1 MEAMSEAKEG
11 VERRGRRMED
21 TKSHKHMHRSFKEPE
36 LRRDQFAQRRP
47 SPSKRRPR
55 ERFRREVV
63 LPELGLSSRQL
74 AALSE
79 CPEAKVFKVATDLD
93 DSVYTPRT
101 VLSPALIELITEELK
116 LNISFLPQ
124 TEQLR
129 PSQRTAAEEPTQTRM
144 PIITVMGH
152 VDHGKTSLLDALR
165 HSNIARGEAGGIT
178 QSVAAFQV
186 PLPSADLGNE
196 EEAFAT
202 FIDTPGHAAF
212 KAMRANGTVG
222 TDIVVLVV
230 AADDGVMP
238 QTIEAAKLAR
248 LASVPIIV
256 AINKC
261 DAPGADPERVRYQL
275 LDQLQ
280 LNAEQLGGD
289 VQCVDISAKT
299 GSNLP
304 QLLDAISLQAEMLD
318 LRANLNAPG
327 AGVCL
332 ESRIDRALGSVATI
346 VVRNGMLRAGDF
358 LLFQSPKV
366 LRGDLYGRIRG
377 IIASDSERLNEATPG
392 MTVGVI
398 GIKTTI
404 PPGAE
409 VHVVENEK
417 LAKAKSREMLAK
429 NASAVS
435 TINLANSL
443 LAARESEE
451 EQKEA
456 KGNRED
462 EHEAELDHTQ
472 SEPEKRK
479 LAVLV
484 KGDVQGSADAVAQCI
499 QSLETADLNIR
510 ILGAQVGDVND
521 MDMKI
526 ISTSRQVKDSV
537 EEPIVVAFN
546 VRTKDSAIRTAKR
559 FSIPILTH
567 SIIYHLEDEVKNRIS
582 DILSAG
588 RISHDVVGKLSVIR
602 VFEDGAIAGCTV
614 EDGSLSQGDT
624 VRVMR
629 LPSKDAGH
637 RTLEEAFSGPVE
649 TIKRYAKTV
658 KSVEKG
664 TECGVSIQGWTNFE
678 TGDVLEAVSSTQKK

>member
-1 MEAMSEAKEG
+1 MEAVSEAKEG
-11 VERRGRRMED
+11 VERRGRKMED
-21 TKSHKHMHRSFKEPE
+21 TKSRKDSHRSYKDPE
-36 LRRDQFAQRRP
+36 LRRDQFTQRRP

-63 LPELGLSSRQL
+63 LPDLGLSSRQL
-74 AALSE
+74 AALAG
-79 CPEAKVFKVATDLD
+79 CPEEKVFKVAADLD

-101 VLSPALIELITEELK
+101 VLSPALIELITEDLK

-124 TEQLR
+124 SEQLTV
-129 PSQRTAAEEPTQTRM
+129 SQRKAAKDAKQRRM

-165 HSNIARGEAGGIT
+165 HSHIAQGEAGGIT
-178 QSVAAFQV
+178 QSVAAFEV
-186 PLPSADLGNE
+186 PLPSADDGNE
-196 EEAFAT
+196 KAAFAT

-222 TDIVVLVV
+222 TDIVVLVI

-238 QTIEAAKLAR
+238 QTMEAAKLAR
-248 LASVPIIV
+248 LASVPIIA

-280 LNAEQLGGD
+280 LNTEQLGGD

-299 GSNLP
+299 GANLP

-318 LRANLNAPG
+318 LQADLNAPA

-346 VVRNGMLRAGDF
+346 VVRNGVLRAGDF

-366 LRGDLYGRIRG
+366 LRGDLYGRVRSIL
-377 IIASDSERLNEATPG
+377 ASDSKRLDEATPG

-409 VHVVENEK
+409 VHVVDNEK
-417 LAKAKSREMLAK
+417 LAKAKSREMLAR
-429 NASAVS
+429 NASAMT

-443 LAARESEE
+443 LAVRDSEE
-451 EQKEA
+451 EQEVA
-456 KGNRED
+456 EEQ
-462 EHEAELDHTQ
+462 EHEGLDHTL
-472 SEPEKRK
+472 SEPEKRI
-479 LAVLV
+479 LTVLV

-499 QSLETADLNIR
+499 QSLETSDLNIR
-510 ILGAQVGDVND
+510 ILAAKVGDVND

-526 ISTSRQVKDSV
+526 ISTSRQVKDSL

-546 VRTKDSAIRTAKR
+546 VRTKDSAMRTAKR

-582 DILSAG
+582 DILAAG
-588 RISHDVVGKLSVIR
+588 KITFDVVGKLSVIR

-629 LPSKDAGH
+629 LPSTDAGH
-637 RTLEEAFSGPVE
+637 RTLEEAFSGSVE

-658 KSVEKG
+658 KSVGKG
-664 TECGVSIQGWTNFE
+664 TECGVSLEGWSNFE
-678 TGDVLEAVSSTQKK
+678 SGDVLEVVRRSPKK